1 MRALIGLLINGLIFL
16 IKLILLLKN
25 FFVKIFII
33 FLFKPLRFIS
43 RLFFYRV
50 IVKLY
55 LNYLA
60 FIKRLGWSGAKDGL
74 LVFVVNQKLVHVMVV
89 FLTIVLVFIN
99 LTAKS
104 KAETLISPSRNTI
117 LASLVKSEFS
127 DLEADTEYIV
137 ESSEQGTAL
146 SVKPKTYI
154 DKQGVVHS
162 QIGVGVEEEYEDMGS
177 GLQNNSAISR
187 PGLPGTQISKRQRSG
202 IIEYTVKMG
211 DSISTIAEEFDISV
225 NTILWENNLSSYSL
239 IKPGMTLSILPVSG
253 LSHTVARGETLSSV
267 AKKYDVAESD
277 IMTINKLADASQLSS
292 GAKIIIPGGKKSSLP
307 EYKPKTYTGYTA
319 IKNIIKSSDAPPAAG
334 NKMNWPTQG
343 HIITQ
348 YYSWRHTGLDV
359 ANKVG
364 TPLYAADSGT
374 VTYSGWSNGYGYNVL
389 IDHGGGKQTRYAHAS
404 KLYVKDGEKVTKGET
419 IAAMGSTGWSTG
431 SHIHFEVIINGKKLN
446 PLNYIK

>member
-1 MRALIGLLINGLIFL
+1 MIRFIS
-16 IKLILLLKN
+16 LLKN
-25 FFVKIFII
+25 VSLKIFGL
-33 FLFKPLRFIS
+33 FLFKPLYYIS
-43 RLFFYRV
+43 RLLFYRV
-50 IVKLY
+50 VVKLY
-55 LNYLA
+55 MNYLT

-89 FLTIVLVFIN
+89 FLTLVLIVIN

-117 LASLVKSEFS
+117 LASLVKSEFG
-127 DLEADTEYIV
+127 DLEEETDYIV
-137 ESSEQGTAL
+137 ESSDQGAAL
-146 SVKPKTYI
+146 SMKPKTYI
-154 DKQGVVHS
+154 DKQGVIHS
-162 QIGVGVEEEYEDMGS
+162 QIGVGVEEEYDETGS
-177 GLQNNSAISR
+177 GLQNDSAISR

-202 IIEYTVKMG
+202 TIDYTVKAG

-225 NTILWENNLSSYSL
+225 NTILWENDLSSYSL
-239 IKPGMTLSILPVSG
+239 IKPGMTLRILPISG
-253 LSHTVARGETLSSV
+253 LSHSVARGETLGSI
-267 AKKYDVAESD
+267 AKKYDVTESD
-277 IMTINKLADASQLSS
+277 IMTINKIADASQLVS

-307 EYKPKTYTGYTA
+307 SYKPKTYTGISA
-319 IKNIIKSSDAPPAAG
+319 ITNIIKANDAPPAAG

-348 YYSWRHTGLDV
+348 YYSWRHTGLDI